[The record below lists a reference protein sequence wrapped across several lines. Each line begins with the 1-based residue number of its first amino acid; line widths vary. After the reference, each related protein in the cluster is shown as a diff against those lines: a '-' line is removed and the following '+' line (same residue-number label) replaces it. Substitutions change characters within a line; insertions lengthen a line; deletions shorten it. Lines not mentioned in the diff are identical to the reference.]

1 MTEEQEEQA
10 RKGGD
15 GDCVRASELVLVCV
29 CVCVCVR
36 VGVKNDRS
44 DRRTLPLLRGQTDRT
59 RTKGK

>member
-36 VGVKNDRS
+36 VCNKQQSRVAQS
-44 DRRTLPLLRGQTDRT
+44 P
-59 RTKGK
+59 